1 MLFILLMA
9 GVIVNGALCAIG
21 GAILFMGVVFYLI
34 GLPQFKRSEKTKVRD
49 MTRESLPIFFTLL
62 MILLYMVI
70 TYWCART
77 GGSLASSRSAPTEV
91 YLDQAKKLILL
102 GVVQGC
108 FSLIAFKWILPGAIG
123 ELGLGWKHKW
133 GIASGVIVT
142 MAGGGAAWL
151 TAV

>member
-9 GVIVNGALCAIG
+9 GAIVNGALCAIG

-49 MTRESLPIFFTLL
+49 GIRESLPIFVTLL
-62 MILLYMVI
+62 MIVLYMMI

-77 GGSLASSRSAPTEV
+77 GGTLAFSRSAPTEV
-91 YLDQAKKLILL
+91 YLDQAKKLVLL
-102 GVVQGC
+102 GIVQGL
-108 FSLIAFKWILPGAIG
+108 FSLFTFKWILPGAIG
-123 ELGLGWKHKW
+123 ELKLDRKHKG
-133 GIASGVIVT
+133 GIAAGVIVT
-142 MAGGGAAWL
+142 MAGGGAAWI

>member
-9 GVIVNGALCAIG
+9 GAIVNGALCAVG

-34 GLPQFKRSEKTKVRD
+34 GLPQFKRSEKTKVCD
-49 MTRESLPIFFTLL
+49 GIRESLPIFFTLL
-62 MILLYMVI
+62 MILFYMVI

-77 GGSLASSRSAPTEV
+77 GGTLAFRSVPSADD
-91 YLDQAKKLILL
+91 LSQAKKLVLL
-102 GVVQGC
+102 GIGQGL
-108 FSLIAFKWILPGAIG
+108 FSLITFKWILPGAIG
-123 ELGLGWKHKW
+123 ELKLDRKHKW
-133 GIASGVIVT
+133 GIAAGVIVT